1 MSLHAAAL
9 CDNLLSLL
17 LHARGARWDRLDR
30 PRRDSPLQPKFEPWH
45 GQRTCILNFFEAFV
59 EFIQPSC
66 SHLMKGTFHLP
77 EQVLPP
83 APVEASVPSC
93 GPRISGEVGV

>member
-1 MSLHAAAL
+1 
-9 CDNLLSLL
+9 
-17 LHARGARWDRLDR
+17 
-30 PRRDSPLQPKFEPWH
+30 
-45 GQRTCILNFFEAFV
+45 V